1 MKMVRRIDGIS
12 LLEKKETQDIRCGKF
27 VWNTMAMQKE
37 GSRGKGEAEPMSQ
50 RTHATTY
57 IIPKEIHFERG
68 RRTSLI
74 PRSGPEDGTGFDTEA
89 AQYSASGGG
98 KGRAVNHRLF
108 ASFCEEIGAEHSVLL
123 YHTEVRWL
131 SRGRVLTRV
140 FELHEEIM
148 QFLRNQ
154 GSEIADHFEN
164 REFILSLA
172 YLADVFMHLNELNVS
187 MQGTAMNMITA
198 REKLSALTRKL
209 PMWIKCIESGNFANF
224 PSLDEAA
231 SAEEELPILSEVKEH
246 LQELIQSFQGYFHL
260 EEGSV
265 AQRWIRDPF
274 LFNLDSMDD
283 NDIMKDDLVELQTN
297 DRIRME
303 FEKMQLDMFW
313 CAQLQAFPQLAR
325 RALEVLVP
333 FATTYLCEAGF
344 STLLHV
350 KTKARNRLDASD
362 DMRRALSKKEPRL
375 NNIINEKQQQ
385 KSH

>member
-1 MKMVRRIDGIS
+1 
-12 LLEKKETQDIRCGKF
+12 
-27 VWNTMAMQKE
+27 
-37 GSRGKGEAEPMSQ
+37 
-50 RTHATTY
+50 
-57 IIPKEIHFERG
+57 
-68 RRTSLI
+68 
-74 PRSGPEDGTGFDTEA
+74 
-89 AQYSASGGG
+89 
-98 KGRAVNHRLF
+98 
-108 ASFCEEIGAEHSVLL
+108 
-123 YHTEVRWL
+123 
-131 SRGRVLTRV
+131 
-140 FELHEEIM
+140 M

-172 YLADVFMHLNELNVS
+172 YLADVFMHLDELNVS
-187 MQGTAMNMITA
+187 IQGTAMNMITA
-198 REKLSALTRKL
+198 REKLSALTKKL
-209 PMWIKCIESGNFANF
+209 PMWIKSIESGNFANF

-297 DRIRME
+297 DIIRME

-333 FATTYLCEAGF
+333 FTTTYLCEAGF
-344 STLLHV
+344 STLLHI

-362 DMRRALSKKEPRL
+362 DMRLALSKKEPRL
-375 NNIINEKQQQ
+375 NNIINEKQQ